1 MNPSRSWLSRWM
13 LVCLMVV
20 VVVDYSPQAHMVV
33 THPEAQEAS
42 HGSQVV
48 SRGQGGLWHRF
59 TCSTTIVHFR
69 TNSVLTVPQFIGYY
83 DLLSWASNRV
93 GLGLP
98 AGKLTNCLFKRRG
111 ITVYDQPY

>member
-1 MNPSRSWLSRWM
+1 MNPSRIWLSRWM

-20 VVVDYSPQAHMVV
+20 VVVDYSPQAHKVV

-48 SRGQGGLWHRF
+48 SRGRVGCGTGS

-111 ITVYDQPY
+111 ITEYDQPY